1 MSDTGCKGFL
11 DADASA
17 KASLCVVDSN
27 GQEIG
32 DLLGVT
38 RQAAFWHFGK
48 DKTVHMA
55 RTAERVCAAT
65 VWPVTGLVGA
75 FGDFGETEP
84 FVRRIGDHTAVD
96 IPLRDEAGDMM
107 A

>member
-1 MSDTGCKGFL
+1 M
-11 DADASA
+11 
-17 KASLCVVDSN
+17 VDFR

-32 DLLGVT
+32 DLLGVA
-38 RQAAFWHFGK
+38 RQAAFRRFGK

-55 RTAERVCAAT
+55 RAAERVCAAT

-75 FGDFGETEP
+75 YGGFGETEP
-84 FVRRIGDHTAVD
+84 FVRRIGDRTAVA
-96 IPLRDEAGDMM
+96 IQLRYEVGDMM